1 MYYEDLKTKVTD
13 FVFSFSSR
21 DDGCSSYVGRKGG
34 PQSVY
39 LGRDCFSYGDD
50 LALYHARHEILHA
63 IGFLHE
69 MNRSQ
74 SFYDN
79 IPWSLYSLL
88 DLTGIPT

>member
-1 MYYEDLKTKVTD
+1 MDLSMIITNIIS
-13 FVFSFSSR
+13 SFSSR
-21 DDGCSSYVGRKGG
+21 YDGCFSSVGREGG
-34 PQSVY
+34 PQPVY

-74 SFYDN
+74 SLSKN
-79 IPWSLYSLL
+79 IP
-88 DLTGIPT
+88 